1 MKGRPSRP
9 RIKRIISGGQTG
21 ADRAALDWA
30 ITLGIPH
37 GGFCPAGRVSEDGV
51 IPERYRLRELVETD
65 YSARTLANVREADAT
80 VIFSIRPQLANGSLL
95 TQKYAEELGK
105 PCLHLHADEGVVF
118 AERRLGEFV
127 KRHHVTVLNVAGTR
141 ASQEPCVGD
150 FVTAVLNATFLP
162 LRPISELQK
171 ALAETAP
178 E

>member
-30 ITLGIPH
+30 LTLGIPH
-37 GGFCPAGRVSEDGV
+37 GGWCPAGRICEDGV
-51 IPERYRLRELVETD
+51 IPERYRLRELPETD
-65 YSARTLANVREADAT
+65 YSARTRANVRESDAT
-80 VIFSIRPQLANGSLL
+80 VIFSIRPQLTNGSLL

-105 PCLHLHADEGVVF
+105 PCLHLHADEGVVA

-127 KRHHVTVLNVAGTR
+127 KRHHVMVLNIAGPR

-162 LRPISELQK
+162 LRAVTEMQK
-171 ALAETAP
+171 ALAETSP
-178 E
+178 G